1 MEQKE
6 RLLEVENLSI
16 VFPSK
21 IGKQI
26 VEKKALDGV
35 SAYIVLI
42 ISICF
47 GIVLLA
53 LLTKLGI
60 ALIVFAAAV
69 MIIFT
74 LLKNVIFG
82 IFIVELVK
90 TRYAKQEIKPNGVL
104 TAIVVFLILELL
116 EIIPYVGEI
125 IKFIVFIFS
134 LGIVYSL
141 IKKDNEKVE
150 VVKEDKQEVIDVK

>member
-1 MEQKE
+1 M
-6 RLLEVENLSI
+6 
-16 VFPSK
+16 
-21 IGKQI
+21 
-26 VEKKALDGV
+26 
-35 SAYIVLI
+35 
-42 ISICF
+42 
-47 GIVLLA
+47 
-53 LLTKLGI
+53 
-60 ALIVFAAAV
+60 
-69 MIIFT
+69 
-74 LLKNVIFG
+74 
-82 IFIVELVK
+82 ELVK

-134 LGIVYSL
+134 LGIIYSL